1 MYSTDYIMHLFKAGL
16 YVRLSRE
23 DGDKTE
29 SDSIANQK
37 EFIERYVKNIENIS
51 IEEIYVDDG
60 YTGTNF
66 DRPDFKRMM
75 EDIEAKKIDCVIVKD
90 LSRFGRDYIDVG
102 RYLEREFPKRHIRF
116 IAINDGIDN
125 LNQRYD
131 ISMPIKNIVNAQY
144 AEDISKKVMASITM
158 KQKSGQFIG
167 AFASYGYAKNPND
180 KNKLIIDES
189 AAMVVRRIYRM
200 FISGIGTQTIARNL
214 NADGIP
220 CPSVYKQMNGEKY
233 HNANKLHETTYWT
246 YSTVRNIL
254 KSRMYVGDMVQHKC
268 NASRYNYDNRK
279 VPESEWVIVENT
291 HDPIITRET
300 WETAQEMMKVKYKS
314 TNLKSSHVFAG
325 IVKCKECGR
334 GMTKIRHKDVITL
347 ACGSYKRLG
356 SDVCTRHG
364 ILMTEL
370 EDIVLNAINEHIIKL
385 CNIESAITKASD
397 FNRRN
402 NDIGKRIAVLNGNI
416 ESLKSKKR
424 NMYSDYQDKLL
435 TREEYVEYNNSYTKN
450 IEFMSKEIERLKEE
464 LTTSPIEETQKP
476 WFQNLIRERKI
487 DSISRELL
495 LSFIDVIYISEP
507 QKRGKKTDKKIVLE
521 IVFNFKDKIDEL
533 QAVTGL

>member
-1 MYSTDYIMHLFKAGL
+1 MYNTEYIMHLFKAAV

-37 EFIERYVKNIENIS
+37 ELIERYVKNIENIS

-66 DRPDFKRMM
+66 DRPAFKQMM
-75 EDIEAKKIDCVIVKD
+75 EDIENKKIDCVIVKD

-102 RYLEREFPKRHIRF
+102 RYLEKEFPKRHIRF
-116 IAINDGIDN
+116 ISINDGIDN

-131 ISMPIKNIVNAQY
+131 ISVPIKNIVNAQY

-180 KNKLIIDES
+180 KNKLIVDES

-214 NADGIP
+214 NSDGIP

-233 HNANKLHETTYWT
+233 HNANKLSETTYWT

-254 KSRMYVGDMVQHKC
+254 KSRIYAGDMVQHKC
-268 NASRYNYDNRK
+268 NASRYNYDSRN
-279 VPESEWVIVENT
+279 VPESEWIIVENT
-291 HDPIITRET
+291 HEPIITKEI
-300 WETAQEMMKVKYKS
+300 WENAQEIMRLKYKS
-314 TNLKSSHVFAG
+314 TNLKSSHIFSG
-325 IVKCKECGR
+325 LLKCRECGR
-334 GMTKIRHKDVITL
+334 GMTKIRYKGAETL
-347 ACGSYKRLG
+347 TCGSYKRFG

-370 EDIVLNAINEHIIKL
+370 EDIVLSAINEHIAKL
-385 CNIESAITKASD
+385 CNIEAAITKVSS
-397 FNRRN
+397 FNRKN
-402 NDIGKRIAVLNGNI
+402 NDIEKRISVLTHNI
-416 ESLKSKKR
+416 EGLKMKKR

-435 TREEYVEYNNSYTKN
+435 TREEYIEYNNSYTKT
-450 IEFMSKEIERLKEE
+450 IEFMSKEIEHLKAE
-464 LTTSPIEETQKP
+464 LSTSPIEEAQKL
-476 WFQNLIRERKI
+476 WFQNLIKERKI
-487 DSISRELL
+487 DTLSRELL

-507 QKRGKKTDKKIVLE
+507 PKNSKKTGKKIVLE

-533 QAVTGL
+533 QVATGL